1 MDPLEYRAGVY
12 RSLSEALKQP
22 TAEFI
27 AELPELV
34 VFLKEA
40 YEQLAYDISPAGYEG
55 WVEQAGGLEDL
66 TRSHYECFFY
76 PGENRIVPVESVYR
90 QWTFD
95 NTAEVP
101 FAQEKGYLM
110 SDAALHMKAIYREF
124 GLSIPREYDAM
135 PDHLCLELEFAAF
148 LLEQDDPEWYRVF
161 LAEHLDWVDELAED
175 AAKKD
180 AGRFYRE
187 VLTVVKEFVS
197 WEQRQAVG

>member
-1 MDPLEYRAGVY
+1 MDQLAYRTGVY

-27 AELPELV
+27 AELPELI

-40 YEQLAYDISPAGYEG
+40 FEQLAYDISPAGYQS
-55 WVEQAGGLEDL
+55 WAEQAGGLEDL
-66 TRSHYECFFY
+66 TRRYHECFFY
-76 PGENRIVPVESVYR
+76 PGEGRIVPVESVYR

-101 FAQEKGYLM
+101 FAKEKGYLM
-110 SDAALHMKAIYREF
+110 SDAALHMKAIYQEF

-148 LLEQDDPEWYRVF
+148 LLEQSDPEWYRVF

-180 AGRFYRE
+180 ADDFYRD
-187 VLTVVKEFVS
+187 VLTVVKEYVS
-197 WEQRQAVG
+197 WERRQA